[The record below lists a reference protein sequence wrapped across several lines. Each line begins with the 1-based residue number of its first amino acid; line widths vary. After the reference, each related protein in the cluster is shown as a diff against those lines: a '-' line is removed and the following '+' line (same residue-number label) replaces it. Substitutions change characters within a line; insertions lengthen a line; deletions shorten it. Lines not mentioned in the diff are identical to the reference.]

1 MATLVWMADG
11 TNSRKKIQKKV
22 VLNSLTQP

>member
-11 TNSRKKIQKKV
+11 THSGKTVQKEV